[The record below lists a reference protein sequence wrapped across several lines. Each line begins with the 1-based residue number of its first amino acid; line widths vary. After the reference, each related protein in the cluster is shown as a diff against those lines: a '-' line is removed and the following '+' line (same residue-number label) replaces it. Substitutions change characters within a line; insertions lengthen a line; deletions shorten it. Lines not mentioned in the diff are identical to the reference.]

1 MFRRAVQKV
10 LDEES
15 SGSEASLKM
24 KLSEAKS
31 VSVTLDIWSDKTMR
45 GSLGLTVHFIDG
57 YALKSSVLAV
67 PRFAGKASIKTR
79 IKY

>member
-15 SGSEASLKM
+15 SGREASLKM
-24 KLSEAKS
+24 TLSEAKS

-45 GSLGLTVHFIDG
+45 GYLGLTVHFIDG
-57 YALKSSVLAV
+57 YALKSGV
-67 PRFAGKASIKTR
+67 R
-79 IKY
+79 ISNSLT

>member
-10 LDEES
+10 LEEES

-45 GSLGLTVHFIDG
+45 GYLGLTVHFIDG
-57 YALKSSVLAV
+57 YALKSGVLTV
-67 PRFAGKASIKTR
+67 PRFAGKESI
-79 IKY
+79 

>member
-10 LDEES
+10 LEEES

-45 GSLGLTVHFIDG
+45 GYLGLTVHFIDG
-57 YALKSSVLAV
+57 YALKSGVLAV
-67 PRFAGKASIKTR
+67 PRFVGKESI
-79 IKY
+79 